1 MLNHQES
8 YITFE
13 SEAGFRTLF
22 EYATVGIIVVDHK
35 GRIVIVNPYTE
46 NLFGYKNTELAGNSI
61 EILIPHAVRNQHFSH
76 REKYLHTPRNRQMGS
91 GLDLHALKKDGSVM
105 PVEISLSHYQ
115 SAGQTFVVAF
125 INDITERKKAREM
138 DKKYAAELEDEVKTR
153 TADLVDSLE
162 REKHLNEMKSR
173 FVSLAS
179 HEFRT
184 PLSTILTSISLAD
197 KYADAGEIEKHKKH
211 VERIKSSV
219 HMLTHILN
227 DFLSLERL
235 NQGKVSSTPE
245 TFFVDH
251 FLKETMEEIEVLL
264 KPGQKLE
271 VTAPAHTE
279 VLLNKKLLKN
289 IIINLTSNAV
299 KYTPEGKNIS
309 VHCSLN
315 ENLVCW
321 KIEDEGIGIPECD
334 HERLFSMFFRAGNV
348 GSIKGTGLGL
358 NIVKK
363 YVDLMQ
369 GEITFTSEEGKGT
382 RFIVTLPQ
390 IQGLPE
396 SPEEEEL
403 I

>member
-22 EYATVGIIVVDHK
+22 EYATVGIVVVDHQ
-35 GRIVIVNPYTE
+35 GRIVIVNPHAE
-46 NLFGYKNTELAGNSI
+46 NLFGYSNAELAGNSI
-61 EILIPHAVRNQHFSH
+61 EMLIPHSVRSQHFSH
-76 REKYLHTPRNRQMGS
+76 REKFLHTPRNRQMGS
-91 GLDLHALKKDGSVM
+91 GLDLHTLKKDGSVL

-115 SAGQTFVVAF
+115 SGGQRFVVAF
-125 INDITERKKAREM
+125 INDITERKKAIEL
-138 DKKYAAELEDEVKTR
+138 DKKYAEELAEQVKIR
-153 TADLVDSLE
+153 TAALMDSLE
-162 REKHLNEMKSR
+162 REKLLNEMKSR

-197 KYADAGEIEKHKKH
+197 KYAEAGETEKRIKH

-219 HMLTHILN
+219 HMLTNILN
-227 DFLSLERL
+227 DFLSLEKL

-245 TFFVDH
+245 TFFVDL
-251 FLKETMEEIEVLL
+251 FLKETMEEIEGLL

-271 VTAPAHTE
+271 VAAPPHTE

-289 IIINLTSNAV
+289 ILINLTSNAV
-299 KYTPEGKNIS
+299 KYTPEGKKIS
-309 VHCSLN
+309 VLCSLH
-315 ENLVCW
+315 EGRVFW
-321 KIEDEGIGIPECD
+321 EIADEGIGIPECD

-348 GSIKGTGLGL
+348 GNIKGTGLGL

-369 GEITFTSEEGKGT
+369 GEITFVSKEGSGT
-382 RFIVTLPQ
+382 RFTVILPQ
-390 IQGLPE
+390 IEGIQD